1 MAKTKGGKK
10 IVCVSAYKRRQQNKT
25 ITVKRHKRSTNNQ

>member
-10 IVCVSAYKRRQQNKT
+10 IVCVPAHTRKQNGKT
-25 ITVKRHKRSTNNQ
+25 IKVRRHKRSTND